1 MYNNLLLSE
10 TDGILTVTLN
20 REKALNAINTETMA
34 ELGRLFTQDLP
45 GRDIK
50 GVILT
55 GAGPKAFAA
64 GADIS
69 EFLQLTPD
77 TGREMSLRGHGVFFA
92 IERFPKPVVAAV
104 NGFALGGGCELAMA
118 CHIRIASDNAR
129 FGQPEASLGILPGFG
144 GSQRLIQFIGKGKA
158 MELLLTGDM
167 ISAQE
172 ALALGLVNHVVP
184 QEELLDKARA
194 ILGKIAAKGPLAVAK
209 TIEAV
214 NTYFAPDAPGFAF
227 EAQAF
232 GYLAGTE
239 DFKEGAGAFL
249 EKRKA
254 EFRGR

>member
-1 MYNNLLLSE
+1 MYNNLLLAE
-10 TDGILTVTLN
+10 DDGILTLTLN
-20 REKALNAINTETMA
+20 REKALNALNTETMA

-55 GAGPKAFAA
+55 GAGTKAFAA

-69 EFLQLTPD
+69 EFLALTPG
-77 TGREMSLRGHGVFFA
+77 TGREMSLRGHDVFFA
-92 IERFPKPVVAAV
+92 IERFPKPVIAAV

-118 CHIRIASDNAR
+118 CHIRIASENAR
-129 FGQPEASLGILPGFG
+129 FGQPEPSLGILPGFG
-144 GSQRLIQFIGKGKA
+144 GSQRLIQYIGKGKA

-172 ALALGLVNHVVP
+172 ALALGLVNHVAP
-184 QEELLDKARA
+184 QEELLAKARE
-194 ILGKIAAKGPLAVAK
+194 LMNKIAAKGPIAVAK
-209 TIEAV
+209 IIGAV
-214 NTYFAPDAPGFAF
+214 NAYFAPGAPGFAF

-232 GYLAGTE
+232 GDLAGTE
-239 DFKEGAGAFL
+239 DFREGAGAFL